1 MKNHRR
7 SKRSKF
13 DPYIKEI
20 AALLDS
26 GLSVGKVAEIIE
38 TKMDDVV
45 NSNALYAFIKSRGL
59 RSNVTQG
66 GTNKDFSVPYCSSCK
81 NCMTVKNTRENE
93 SRVCLK
99 SKRMI
104 SKTFR
109 TSPIWCE
116 LRQEE
121 RERINS
127 ERINN

>member
-1 MKNHRR
+1 MKNCRR
-7 SKRSKF
+7 NKRSKF

-66 GTNKDFSVPYCSSCK
+66 GTNKNFSAPYCHSCK
-81 NCMTVKNTRENE
+81 DCMKIQNTRGNE

-116 LRQEE
+116 LRQDEGVL
-121 RERINS
+121 IKQ
-127 ERINN
+127 